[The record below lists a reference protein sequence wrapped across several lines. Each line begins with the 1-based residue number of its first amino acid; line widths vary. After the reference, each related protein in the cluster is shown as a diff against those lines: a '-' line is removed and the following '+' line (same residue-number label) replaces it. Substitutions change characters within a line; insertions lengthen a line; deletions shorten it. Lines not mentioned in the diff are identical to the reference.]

1 MLASSISH
9 SNAAQSAS
17 LLLAMHKAPGSIPM
31 TTILVGTT
39 GLLLLL
45 LSSEKKKWQLSSEAV
60 TSARSARGN
69 GDMKELRHRRST

>member
-1 MLASSISH
+1 MLRPRVRSP
-9 SNAAQSAS
+9 
-17 LLLAMHKAPGSIPM
+17 LA
-31 TTILVGTT
+31 TILVGAA

-69 GDMKELRHRRST
+69 DDMKELRHQRST

>member
-1 MLASSISH
+1 
-9 SNAAQSAS
+9 
-17 LLLAMHKAPGSIPM
+17 M
-31 TTILVGTT
+31 TTILVGKT

-69 GDMKELRHRRST
+69 DDMKELRHQRST

>member
-1 MLASSISH
+1 MQLSQQVSY
-9 SNAAQSAS
+9 
-17 LLLAMHKAPGSIPM
+17 LLCIGPGFDPRDNHPGWQ
-31 TTILVGTT
+31 V

-69 GDMKELRHRRST
+69 GDMKELRHQRST